1 MAFEIRHASCH
12 VCGASMA
19 AGLLKKHVAAGDC
32 NARVL
37 AIQLAGE
44 GLRRAGMAWRR
55 FLRLGFVLPV
65 HPTGKADARPTA
77 ATAPT
82 RAATLLRAMVLVLLG
97 LLCVLVGLVLVTGRF
112 EVGAPIIGGVLFVGF
127 AAAQFAR
134 RTDG

>member
-19 AGLLKKHVAAGDC
+19 AGLLKKHVAAGGC

-65 HPTGKADARPTA
+65 HPTGKGGNPEQWAPGWLVRLAEAGASDEQIQTAKRERLVAR
-77 ATAPT
+77 
-82 RAATLLRAMVLVLLG
+82 
-97 LLCVLVGLVLVTGRF
+97 
-112 EVGAPIIGGVLFVGF
+112 
-127 AAAQFAR
+127 
-134 RTDG
+134 

>member
-1 MAFEIRHASCH
+1 M
-12 VCGASMA
+12 
-19 AGLLKKHVAAGDC
+19 L
-32 NARVL
+32 RVNTN
-37 AIQLAGE
+37 ISPP
-44 GLRRAGMAWRR
+44 
-55 FLRLGFVLPV
+55 LG
-65 HPTGKADARPTA
+65 ARPTA